1 MLKGREREL
10 AYLNKEYQSGS
21 DRLLVLYGQKDV
33 GKTALLAAF
42 TEDKKAAFTIRLKK
56 AVRDNSFICLAD
68 SCSGLAF
75 HCHYIR
81 LMRKFFSVW
90 IGNCW

>member
-21 DRLLVLYGQKDV
+21 DRLLIVYGQKNV

-42 TEDKKAAFTIRLKK
+42 MENKTAFYYHAEEGSERQQLYLLG
-56 AVRDNSFICLAD
+56 RQLQRS
-68 SCSGLAF
+68 
-75 HCHYIR
+75 
-81 LMRKFFSVW
+81 
-90 IGNCW
+90 